1 MSTLPNPAPTVTQ
14 ANAAFWAATADGRFQ
29 LQRCNECDTVLW
41 FPRRH
46 CPSCWTENVSTFD
59 ASGKGVIYSF
69 TIIRKGAMAYK
80 DAGPFV
86 VAYVELAE
94 GPRIMTN
101 IVECDVET
109 VAVGMP
115 VEVVWHDTGQGNAL
129 YRFRPVAN

>member
-14 ANAAFWAATADGRFQ
+14 ANAAFWAATAEGRFQ

-69 TIIRKGAMAYK
+69 TVIRKGAMLYK

-94 GPRIMTN
+94 GPRVMTN
-101 IVECDVET
+101 IVECNVET

-115 VEVVWHDTGQGNAL
+115 VEVVFHDTGEGNAL

>member
-14 ANAAFWAATADGRFQ
+14 ANAAFWAATAEGRLQ

-69 TIIRKGAMAYK
+69 TVIRKGAMAYK

-94 GPRIMTN
+94 GPRVMTN
-101 IVECDVET
+101 IVDCDVET
-109 VAVGMP
+109 VKVGMP
-115 VEVVWHDTGQGNAL
+115 VEVVFHDTGDGNAL
-129 YRFRPVAN
+129 YRFRPAAN

>member
-59 ASGKGVIYSF
+59 ASGKGMIYSF
-69 TIIRKGAMAYK
+69 TVIRKGAMAYK

>member
-1 MSTLPNPAPTVTQ
+1 MSTLPNPAPLITK
-14 ANAAFWAATADGRFQ
+14 ANESFWAATAEGRFQ
-29 LQRCNECDTVLW
+29 LQRCNECNTVSW

-46 CPSCWTENVSTFD
+46 CPSCWTESVSTFN

-80 DAGPFV
+80 ESGPFV
-86 VAYVELAE
+86 IAYVELAE
-94 GPRIMTN
+94 GPRVMTN

-115 VEVVWHDTGQGNAL
+115 VEVVFHDTGQGNAL
-129 YRFRPVAN
+129 YRFRPATV

>member
-1 MSTLPNPAPTVTQ
+1 MSTLPNPAPLVTQ
-14 ANAAFWAATADGRFQ
+14 ANKSFWAATADGRFQ

-46 CPSCWTENVSTFD
+46 CPSCWTENVSTFN

-80 DAGPFV
+80 DSGPFV

-94 GPRIMTN
+94 GPRVMTN
-101 IVECDVET
+101 IVDCDVET
-109 VAVGMP
+109 VNVGMP
-115 VEVVWHDTGQGNAL
+115 VEVVFHDTGEGNAL
-129 YRFRPVAN
+129 YRFRPVTA

>member
-1 MSTLPNPAPTVTQ
+1 MSTLPTPAPTVTQ
-14 ANAAFWAATADGRFQ
+14 ANAAFWAATAEGRFQ

-59 ASGKGVIYSF
+59 ASGKGVVYSF
-69 TIIRKGAMAYK
+69 TVIRKGAMAYK
-80 DAGPFV
+80 ESGPFV
-86 VAYVELAE
+86 IAYVELAE
-94 GPRIMTN
+94 GPRVMTN
-101 IVECDVET
+101 LVDCDVET
-109 VAVGMP
+109 VKVGMP

>member
-14 ANAAFWAATADGRFQ
+14 ANEAFWAATAEGRFQ

-69 TIIRKGAMAYK
+69 TVIRKGAMAYK

-101 IVECDVET
+101 ITECDVET

-115 VEVVWHDTGQGNAL
+115 VEIVWHDTGQGNAL

>member
-1 MSTLPNPAPTVTQ
+1 MSTLPSPAPTVTQ
-14 ANAAFWAATADGRFQ
+14 ANAAFWAATAEGRFE

-46 CPSCWTENVSTFD
+46 CPSCWTKTVSTFD

-69 TIIRKGAMAYK
+69 TVIRKGAMAYK

-94 GPRIMTN
+94 GPRVMTN
-101 IVECDVET
+101 IVDCDVET
-109 VAVGMP
+109 VKVGMP
-115 VEVVWHDTGQGNAL
+115 VEVVFHDTGQGNAL
-129 YRFRPVAN
+129 YRFRPAAQ

>member
-1 MSTLPNPAPTVTQ
+1 MSTLPNPAPLVTQ
-14 ANAAFWAATADGRFQ
+14 ANKSFWAATADGRFQ

-46 CPSCWTENVSTFD
+46 CPSCWTENVSTFN

-80 DAGPFV
+80 DSGPFV

-94 GPRIMTN
+94 GPRVMTN
-101 IVECDVET
+101 IVDCDVET
-109 VAVGMP
+109 VKVGMP
-115 VEVVWHDTGQGNAL
+115 VEVVFHDTGEGNAL
-129 YRFRPVAN
+129 YRFRPVTA

>member
-1 MSTLPNPAPTVTQ
+1 MSTLPNPAPLVTQ
-14 ANAAFWAATADGRFQ
+14 ANTEFWAATAEGRFQ

-80 DAGPFV
+80 DSGPFV

-94 GPRIMTN
+94 GPRVMTN
-101 IVECDVET
+101 IVDCDVES
-109 VAVGMP
+109 VKVGMP
-115 VEVVWHDTGQGNAL
+115 VEVVFHDTGQGNAL

>member
-14 ANAAFWAATADGRFQ
+14 ANAAFWAATAEGRFQ

-69 TIIRKGAMAYK
+69 TVIRKGAMAYK

-94 GPRIMTN
+94 GPRVMTN

-109 VAVGMP
+109 VAIGMP
-115 VEVVWHDTGQGNAL
+115 VEVVFHDTGQGNAL

>member
-14 ANAAFWAATADGRFQ
+14 ANAAFWAATAEGRFQ

-59 ASGKGVIYSF
+59 ASGKGAIYSF
-69 TIIRKGAMAYK
+69 TIIRKGAMLYK

-94 GPRIMTN
+94 GPRVMTN
-101 IVECDVET
+101 IVDCDVET
-109 VAVGMP
+109 VKVGMP
-115 VEVVWHDTGQGNAL
+115 VEVVFHDTGQGNAL
-129 YRFRPVAN
+129 YRFRPAAN

>member
-14 ANAAFWAATADGRFQ
+14 ANAAFWAATAEGRFQ

-69 TIIRKGAMAYK
+69 TVIRKGAMLYK

-94 GPRIMTN
+94 GPRVMTN
-101 IVECDVET
+101 IVDCDVET

-115 VEVVWHDTGQGNAL
+115 VEVVFHDTGQGNAL

>member
-1 MSTLPNPAPTVTQ
+1 MSTLPTPAPTVTQ
-14 ANAAFWAATADGRFQ
+14 ANAAFWAATAEGRFQ

-59 ASGKGVIYSF
+59 ASGKGVVYSF
-69 TIIRKGAMAYK
+69 TVIRKGAMAYK
-80 DAGPFV
+80 ESGPFV
-86 VAYVELAE
+86 IAYVELAE
-94 GPRIMTN
+94 GPRVMTN
-101 IVECDVET
+101 IVNCDVET
-109 VAVGMP
+109 VKVGMP

>member
-1 MSTLPNPAPTVTQ
+1 MSTLPTPAPTVTQ
-14 ANAAFWAATADGRFQ
+14 ANAAFWAATAEGRFQ

-59 ASGKGVIYSF
+59 ASGKGVVYSF
-69 TIIRKGAMAYK
+69 TVIRKGAMAYK
-80 DAGPFV
+80 ESGPFV
-86 VAYVELAE
+86 IAYVELAE
-94 GPRIMTN
+94 GPRVMTN
-101 IVECDVET
+101 IVDCDVET
-109 VAVGMP
+109 VKVGMP

>member
-1 MSTLPNPAPTVTQ
+1 MSTLPTPAPTVTQ
-14 ANAAFWAATADGRFQ
+14 ANAAFWAATAEGRFQ

-59 ASGKGVIYSF
+59 ASGKGVVYSF
-69 TIIRKGAMAYK
+69 TVIRKGAMAYK
-80 DAGPFV
+80 ESGPFV
-86 VAYVELAE
+86 IAYVELAE
-94 GPRIMTN
+94 GPRVMTN
-101 IVECDVET
+101 IVDCDVET
-109 VAVGMP
+109 VKVGMH